1 MNINYIQEIL
11 SKDIDSLGYSIWG
24 VEFFG
29 RFSNQTLRIYID
41 NDKGITVQ
49 DCEKVS
55 KHIINVLDAKDEF
68 SKKYLLEISSPGLE
82 RKFFFKDQYYDYVNK
97 YFKIKYLDDNNKKRT
112 VKGYLEKVEDVNLYF
127 KSDNEILEIPF
138 LSIVQANLIM

>member
-1 MNINYIQEIL
+1 MQE
-11 SKDIDSLGYSIWG
+11 
-24 VEFFG
+24 EFFG

-97 YFKIKYLDDNNKKRT
+97 YFKIKYLDDNNKKKT
-112 VKGYLEKVEDVNLYF
+112 VKGCLEKVEDVNLYF

>member
-1 MNINYIQEIL
+1 MNINYIQKIL
-11 SKDIDSLGYSIWG
+11 SKDVDSLGYSIWG

-29 RFSNQTLRIYID
+29 RLSNQTLRIYID
-41 NDKGITVQ
+41 NDKGITVK

-55 KHIINVLDAKDEF
+55 KHIINVLDAQDEF

-97 YFKIKYLDDNNKKRT
+97 YFKIKYLDDNNKKKT
-112 VKGYLEKVEDVNLYF
+112 IKGYLEKVEDVNLYF
-127 KSDNEILEIPF
+127 KSDNKILEIPF
-138 LSIVQANLIM
+138 LSILHANLIM

>member
-1 MNINYIQEIL
+1 MNINYIQKIL
-11 SKDIDSLGYSIWG
+11 SKDVDSLGYSIWG

-29 RFSNQTLRIYID
+29 RLSNQTLRIYID
-41 NDKGITVQ
+41 NDKGITVK

-68 SKKYLLEISSPGLE
+68 SKRYLLEVSSPGLE

-97 YFKIKYLDDNNKKRT
+97 YFKIKYLDNNNKKKT
-112 VKGYLEKVEDVNLYF
+112 VKGYLEKVEGVNLYF
-127 KSDNEILEIPF
+127 NSDKEILEIPF
-138 LSIVQANLIM
+138 HSIVQANLII

>member
-11 SKDIDSLGYSIWG
+11 SKDVDSLGYSIWG

-29 RFSNQTLRIYID
+29 RHSNQTLRIYID
-41 NDKGITVQ
+41 NDEGITVK

-68 SKKYLLEISSPGLE
+68 SKRYLLEVSSPGLE

-97 YFKIKYLDDNNKKRT
+97 YFKIKYLDNNNKKKT
-112 VKGYLEKVEDVNLYF
+112 VKGYLEKVEGVNLYF
-127 KSDNEILEIPF
+127 NSDKEILEIPF
-138 LSIVQANLIM
+138 HSIVQANLII